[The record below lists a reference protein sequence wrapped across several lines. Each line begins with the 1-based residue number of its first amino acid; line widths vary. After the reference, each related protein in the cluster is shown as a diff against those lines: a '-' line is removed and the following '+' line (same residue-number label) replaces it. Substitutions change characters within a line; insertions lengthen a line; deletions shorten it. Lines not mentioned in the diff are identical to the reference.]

1 MHRFVLIFQGLGETK
16 VNHFNTRK
24 ISLLRKHEVFGFD
37 ITVRNALVMK
47 VLKCQE
53 KLIHNIRSLV
63 FTKEFVLNDILEEL
77 TSFAVL
83 ENQEADVHPVPD
95 LVQFDDVRM
104 VKVLQDLD
112 FVHESLQIFEVIL
125 LNRLDS
131 ELLLC
136 FTILS

>member
-1 MHRFVLIFQGLGETK
+1 MQGVLLVEHEVLWLDVSVRDLPLVQVDKSREELLHDVLGRVLIQA
-16 VNHFNTRK
+16 
-24 ISLLRKHEVFGFD
+24 LLVD
-37 ITVRNALVMK
+37 D
-47 VLKCQE
+47 VLE
-53 KLIHNIRSLV
+53 KLA
-63 FTKEFVLNDILEEL
+63 
-77 TSFAVL
+77 SFAVL